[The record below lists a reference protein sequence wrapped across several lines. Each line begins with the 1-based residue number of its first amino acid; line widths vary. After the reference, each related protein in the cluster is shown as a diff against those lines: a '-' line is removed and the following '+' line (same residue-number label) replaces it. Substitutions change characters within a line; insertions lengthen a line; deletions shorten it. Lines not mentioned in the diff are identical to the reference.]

1 MDNAARFNLK
11 HMDRVYVR
19 TNPDFESQQAV
30 QVSGEVLFPGS
41 YTILKSNESLRS
53 IIERAGGLTDEA
65 FGKGSRIVRDSTQV
79 IIDFEDNLQGGK
91 IDFIIQAGDSNQCS

>member
-1 MDNAARFNLK
+1 MKMRLLVGLKLLVPRNNDNKKLDFSSQSPPNPAEHFSFIPMICRSLMNNAARFNLK

-30 QVSGEVLFPGS
+30 QVSGSCFRF

-53 IIERAGGLTDEA
+53 
-65 FGKGSRIVRDSTQV
+65 S
-79 IIDFEDNLQGGK
+79 
-91 IDFIIQAGDSNQCS
+91 